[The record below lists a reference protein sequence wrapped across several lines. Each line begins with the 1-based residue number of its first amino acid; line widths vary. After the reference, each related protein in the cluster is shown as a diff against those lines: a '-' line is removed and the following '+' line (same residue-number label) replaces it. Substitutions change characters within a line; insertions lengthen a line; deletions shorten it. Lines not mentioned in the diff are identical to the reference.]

1 LVANRYVQHA
11 GVNYDEVFAPVVC
24 LESVRMMVALA
35 SYEHWAVHHMDVKSV
50 FLHETLKEE
59 VYVQQASCFIVLGSK
74 HKVLCLHKT
83 LPTMV

>member
-1 LVANRYVQHA
+1 VQHA

-59 VYVQQASCFIVLGSK
+59 VYV
-74 HKVLCLHKT
+74 
-83 LPTMV
+83 